1 MSTYLE
7 QLAQRKGEAVHRM
20 REILDGAAAESRE
33 VTTEED
39 ASLTQIDSDLSRFDA
54 EIERFTSMQEKA
66 DSDNELRAAIEPLL
80 AVASRVDHPT
90 NNDDQRFRDA
100 WSQIRKGASG
110 AVFESD
116 LSPEFYQELRG
127 LTTPGGTAIATTF
140 IDQVTVYER
149 TATPMLDPDVVRI
162 IPTTSGE
169 PLTFPRLTADPAF
182 GGTLTAE
189 AGAITELDPT
199 LSSVTLNAYKYAGIT
214 LWSAELD
221 QDNVIGLDDLIAD
234 AAGRQ
239 LGLNIGTALT
249 TGDGSD
255 KPNGF
260 ITAAAN
266 GGTAS
271 QKLSGGTANTFFGPD
286 DLIDLMFSLASPYRT
301 QGVWQMSNTAIKK
314 VRKFKDNE
322 NQYIW
327 EFGGVGAPDRVLGEP
342 VYENP
347 AMAAVASASKS
358 VAFGDFKRYFVR
370 RVLPV
375 RVEVSKDYKFNTDQI
390 AVKVVERVD
399 GDLIDTNAIA
409 YLVSDNT

>member
-7 QLAQRKGEAVHRM
+7 QLDARKGQAVARM
-20 REILDGAAAESRE
+20 REILDGAAAENRE
-33 VTTEED
+33 VTAEED
-39 ASLTQIDSDLSRFDA
+39 ANLAQIDGDLDRYDK
-54 EIERFTSMQEKA
+54 EIERFSSMQEKA
-66 DSDNELRAAIEPLL
+66 DADSELRAIVEPVL
-80 AVASRVDHPT
+80 AVQAKVERPS
-90 NNDDQRFRDA
+90 NKDDARLRAA
-100 WSQIRKGASG
+100 WHKIRTENVGSA
-110 AVFESD
+110 FESD
-116 LSPEFYQELRG
+116 LSRAFYDQLRG

-149 TATPMLDPDVVRI
+149 TATPMLDPAVVRI

-169 PLTFPRLTADPAF
+169 PITFPRLTADPAF

-189 AGAITELDPT
+189 AGTITELDPT

-239 LGLNIGTALT
+239 LGLNMGTALT

-266 GGTAS
+266 GGTAT

-286 DLIDLMFSLASPYRT
+286 DLIDLMFSLATPYRS

-314 VRKFKDNE
+314 VRKFKDNQ

-327 EFGGVGAPDRVLGEP
+327 EFGGIGQPDRVLGEP